1 MKEWQ
6 FDVLFFVA
14 LIGAIFLPFTPAF
27 HIQISPAGMTGYGA
41 ILTFV
46 LTQKG
51 KWFEKDNDK
60 GKHKDD
66 N

>member
-27 HIQISPAGMTGYGA
+27 HIQVSAPGLAGYGA

-46 LTQKG
+46 LTQRE
-51 KWFEKDNDK
+51 KWTSNDK
-60 GKHKDD
+60 DRGKHKDD
-66 N
+66 